1 MTKKEKL
8 LISKKIQL
16 EKIPGKGGW
25 TFARLPGIKLEKNNP
40 FGWRKVKGFIDD
52 VEIRQYH
59 LMPMGNGELFLPV
72 KAEIRK
78 KIKKEAGDWI
88 KVILY
93 VDESELEIPKEF
105 VECLKDE
112 PHALDNFKKLS
123 ESEKKKY
130 IDWIYA
136 VKTDELK
143 VQRMA
148 DSINRIAKG
157 EKWQR

>member
-1 MTKKEKL
+1 MTNPQFDFEREEK
-8 LISKKIQL
+8 
-16 EKIPGKGGW
+16 
-25 TFARLPGIKLEKNNP
+25 ARRTGLTEAIANQIHRKLA
-40 FGWRKVKGFIDD
+40 D
-52 VEIRQYH
+52 Q
-59 LMPMGNGELFLPV
+59 
-72 KAEIRK
+72 
-78 KIKKEAGDWI
+78 IKKEAGDWI
-88 KVILY
+88 KVVLY

-112 PHALDNFKKLS
+112 PQAWKNFKKLS